1 MLDSSS
7 SFHSN
12 WTVGVDVNNCRTRKL
27 SFRVYYRIAG
37 GASLLSSSMWKW
49 SSEFCSV
56 QYGLGCLEN
65 LLKWI
70 HIGPKWKWTPKCHIL
85 WDTGSLWVVCM
96 GASPV
101 GWNNQAAGISW
112 RSWRQGMA
120 EEGGLHSRIPVPH
133 RWGLAY
139 PCRTSPSCQ
148 VLALVLCC
156 IPVQMNNPVKG
167 TNVLQKSHCCPAC
180 FLLTDIHL

>member
-1 MLDSSS
+1 M
-7 SFHSN
+7 
-12 WTVGVDVNNCRTRKL
+12 TVGAPL
-27 SFRVYYRIAG
+27 YS
-37 GASLLSSSMWKW
+37 SLCENEVL
-49 SSEFCSV
+49 F
-56 QYGLGCLEN
+56 QLGSGCIEN

-70 HIGPKWKWTPKCHIL
+70 HIGLKWKWTPKCHIL
-85 WDTGSLWVVCM
+85 WDTGSLWDICM

-112 RSWRQGMA
+112 LSWRQGMA

-133 RWGLAY
+133 CWELAY

-148 VLALVLCC
+148 VLALVLRC
-156 IPVQMNNPVKG
+156 ILLQMNNPVKG